1 MRPPQITS
9 RDFVLFHGGRVQR
22 ALRARAML
30 LGLDT
35 RNGREAPQVRGAAPF
50 LRRRGATL

>member
-1 MRPPQITS
+1 MRSPQITS
-9 RDFVLFHGGRVQR
+9 RDVVLFHGGRVQR